1 MSTETLNEKLARFE
15 LTISEL
21 KKEVA
26 KLSNT
31 KPVVDN
37 RVSDLQTQVANL
49 SVRLDKPKHE
59 NKISDK
65 ITAMITK
72 DFITNLYRGK

>member
-21 KKEVA
+21 KKE
-26 KLSNT
+26 
-31 KPVVDN
+31 
-37 RVSDLQTQVANL
+37 VANL